1 MRFLLALVLVLP
13 SLAFAEDIDL
23 NQLSASNALGG
34 VPIFQ
39 IIKNATNVT
48 AQRVDSK
55 KPATPDKQPE
65 LIILGEP
72 FPVTADQAEELK
84 KIFTTG
90 TTYVA
95 PSKAC
100 LFRANVRYG
109 FATGDQKVELVLCFG
124 CGEVEVWQDGKM
136 VSFSPFD
143 AAYEQLINVT
153 KAIFPK
159 DEFLSKFNIEVFRE
173 RVERMRNP
181 KGTGAGTSR

>member
-1 MRFLLALVLVLP
+1 MRLFLALILTLP
-13 SLAFAEDIDL
+13 ALAFSEDVDL

-34 VPIFQ
+34 IEVYNT
-39 IIKNATNVT
+39 IKNAQTIT

-55 KPATPDKQPE
+55 KTDKPEKPPE

-72 FPVTADQAEELK
+72 FLVPAKEADLLK

-100 LFRANVRYG
+100 LFRANVRYA
-109 FATGDQKVELVLCFG
+109 FSTADSKVELVLCFG
-124 CGEVEVWQDGKM
+124 CGEVEIWQNGKM

-143 AAYEQLINVT
+143 AAYEQILNVT

-159 DEFLSKFNIEVFRE
+159 DEFLNKFTVQVFRE
-173 RVERMRNP
+173 RAARLQKDQP
-181 KGTGAGTSR
+181 PDSGTPR